1 MCDFEALRTRVVPIP
16 KKLEKGDG
24 QALVL
29 TPNSKFRIAAPSA
42 EFGPIK
48 GATEKLTAYLTK
60 YCGQDCFAEDGLPV
74 KLTLGET
81 PTEAAG
87 AEGGYRLCI
96 SAQGVEITGFDAT
109 GVLYG
114 VITFTQLL
122 SWDAEG
128 AHLPALTVLDWPESK
143 FRGIKQECRYGSNVM
158 EREDWL
164 TMLDEMVDKK
174 MNFLCL
180 GLYGCWCVQY
190 DGRVSEYLYIPVK
203 KHPQLQTPMVI
214 KYFSPEENRW
224 IECEKLPPIFCNNLL
239 EEIFS
244 RCRDLGIKLCP
255 SWNSFGHNTLLPAQ
269 IGEISAKEEDGV
281 TPTLTGF
288 CTSNEETYKVLFGI
302 YDQIIDDY
310 MKPYGMDMFNI
321 LLDEVRDEPGLN
333 AQDPTRIR
341 SPWCK
346 CEKCRDK
353 EKGDIFI
360 QHAVKVVSYLKQ
372 KGIKSAIMACDMLLA
387 NRPKS
392 LGWLGD
398 RLMQA
403 MEEAD
408 LTDTLLI
415 NWWAYFDHV
424 ERMYFDNVHPEL
436 GLRSVSIPW
445 SGYYNWCLLT
455 NPMRCIQLNAEM
467 NHRDGGEGVYA
478 YAMWDRSYDRM
489 HDATADYGWDYV
501 QSGSVEETTDR
512 YVSRHFGARFD
523 EARHAYK
530 LMDWITEERKDDFT
544 TPISACVS
552 NFNMLLYKLSYYTY
566 SYVKADKPYP
576 RNFPGEPLG
585 ILLKHRRD
593 FERQLYSI
601 ASMSKEA
608 IAIFRDL
615 ALDTRCDRAMADRM
629 ACECENYQCLVEDY
643 IALLKMYDL
652 TQSGDQKQIAP
663 LARARQHARLA
674 LMAHYQRTK
683 EKFTLEALMMRNQSI
698 FMQMFAD
705 IADYIETADDPKLDL
720 MDVSGIMSKRFFDL
734 R

>member
-1 MCDFEALRTRVVPIP
+1 MRDFETLRARIVPIP
-16 KKLEKGDG
+16 KQMDLTEGA
-24 QALVL
+24 ALKV
-29 TPNSKFRIAAPSA
+29 NNFSKFCLEIPEA
-42 EFGPIK
+42 EFGPFV
-48 GATEKLTAYLTK
+48 GAREKITKFLTTN
-60 YCGQDCFAEDGLPV
+60 CGEDCFGNDGI
-74 KLTLGET
+74 K
-81 PTEAAG
+81 
-87 AEGGYRLCI
+87 
-96 SAQGVEITGFDAT
+96 IT
-109 GVLYG
+109 V
-114 VITFTQLL
+114 
-122 SWDAEG
+122 AEG
-128 AHLPALTVLDWPESK
+128 ARPEGVKDIPGGYSLTVNENGAQIVGFDPIGCLYGIVTLTQLMRFDSDCAEIPALSILDWPENNL
-143 FRGIKQECRYGSNVM
+143 RGIKEECRYGSNVM
-158 EREDWL
+158 EEQDWL
-164 TMLDEMVDKK
+164 GLVDELVDKK
-174 MNFLCL
+174 FNFLMVA
-180 GLYGCWCVQY
+180 LYGCWCVQY
-190 DGRVSEYLYIPVK
+190 DGRVSEYLYMPVK
-203 KHPQLQTPMVI
+203 GHPELRTPMMV
-214 KYFSPEENRW
+214 KYFSPKENRW

-353 EKGDIFI
+353 DKGDIFI

-403 MEEAD
+403 MEAAD
-408 LTDTLLI
+408 LT

-489 HDATADYGWDYV
+489 HDAVADYCWDYDM
-501 QSGSVEETTDR
+501 SGSVEDVTDR
-512 YVSRHFGARFD
+512 YVARHFGARFD

-585 ILLKHRRD
+585 ILLAHRRD

-601 ASMSKEA
+601 ASMAKEA

-643 IALLKMYDL
+643 ITLLKMYDL
-652 TQSGDQKQIAP
+652 TQSGDQKKIAP
-663 LARARQHARLA
+663 MARQRQHARLA
-674 LMAHYQRTK
+674 LMAHYQSTK

-705 IADYIETADDPKLDL
+705 IAAYIETTDEPRLDL
-720 MDVSGIMSKRFFDL
+720 MNVAGIMSQRFFDL